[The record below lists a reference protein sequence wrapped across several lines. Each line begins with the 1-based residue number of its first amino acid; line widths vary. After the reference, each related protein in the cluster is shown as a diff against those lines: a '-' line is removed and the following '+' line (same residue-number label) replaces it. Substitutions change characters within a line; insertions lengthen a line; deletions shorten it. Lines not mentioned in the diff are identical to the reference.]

1 MTLKTTLKSLT
12 VASIML
18 GATSIASASDFGCQ
32 ALMCFAGGKGVAECQ
47 STIRQVLKDMA
58 KGEGF
63 PSCTFVSSNGG
74 VAGSS
79 DDKVST
85 RRYTQNVPYNQR
97 YCQDGET
104 RPTKSPMTRTAY
116 CKTIEINISPDY
128 AASPE
133 HVKQYFNYD

>member
-1 MTLKTTLKSLT
+1 MTLKTMLKSLT

-18 GATSIASASDFGCQ
+18 GATSIASASDFGCK

-47 STIRQVLKDMA
+47 STIRKVLEDMA

-85 RRYTQNVPYNQR
+85 RRYTQNVPYNQN

-104 RPTKSPMTRTAY
+104 RPRKIPITRTAY

-133 HVKQYFNYD
+133 HVKQYFNYN

>member
-18 GATSIASASDFGCQ
+18 GATTAASASDFGCK
-32 ALMCFAGGKGVAECQ
+32 ALLCFAGGKGVAECQ
-47 STIRQVLKDMA
+47 STIRKVIKDMA
-58 KGEGF
+58 KGKGF

-85 RRYTQNVPYNQR
+85 RRYKQYVPYNQK

-104 RPTKSPMTRTAY
+104 RPTKTVMRKAY